1 MDDEDLV
8 EAIGRALSV
17 KCDIAPKVEG
27 KPSTQKVQK
36 TKKAI
41 GLSSKVKSVIYIAYL
56 KTTGVIPKCVSVEV
70 NQYTIKINK
79 NKRT

>member
-1 MDDEDLV
+1 MRHRPKG
-8 EAIGRALSV
+8 GRKAVHS
-17 KCDIAPKVEG
+17 EG
-27 KPSTQKVQK
+27 IRKQ
-36 TKKAI
+36 KKAI